1 MESGNTIGTW
11 IAYGAISLFLLLLF
25 VLFVRTA
32 LMVGSVFILAW
43 TRRREQTSDTDD
55 GETPKRE

>member
-32 LMVGSVFILAW
+32 LMVGSVLILAW
-43 TRRREQTSDTDD
+43 TRRRERTSDTDD
-55 GETPKRE
+55 GESAGDA